1 MRQDIITNIS
11 DEDDNVSGGSSEIV
25 PGGFNLDFHL
35 EQASVTADSKQMAK
49 ELNSS
54 PCGRGRW
61 VVGEPQDL
69 TLAGGCLGI
78 GLAIPSLSLELVKL
92 EMSGGGGMAL
102 FLGQPNTDRAGR
114 MNSER
119 LYNGDR
125 STAYQARMVRCRDN
139 KVEVDLV
146 EPLMLVQRDSYSDSY
161 GLSHSGSYSGGWI
174 LWLMIVVTMNFRVG

>member
-1 MRQDIITNIS
+1 MKQDIITNIS
-11 DEDDNVSGGSSEIV
+11 DEDDNFSGGSSEIV

-69 TLAGGCLGI
+69 TLAGGCLDI

-139 KVEVDLV
+139 MVEVQVV
-146 EPLMLVQRDSYSDSY
+146 EPLMLAQRDSYSKRY
-161 GLSHSGSYSGGWI
+161 GHSHSDGHSISQSWI
-174 LWLMIVVTMNFRVG
+174 LWLVVLGNMQ

>member
-11 DEDDNVSGGSSEIV
+11 DEDENVSGGSSEIV

-35 EQASVTADSKQMAK
+35 EEASVTADSKQMAK

-61 VVGEPQDL
+61 VVGEPQY
-69 TLAGGCLGI
+69 LAGGCADI
-78 GLAIPSLSLELVKL
+78 GLALPSLSLELVKL

-119 LYNGDR
+119 LYNGER

-139 KVEVDLV
+139 KVEVV

-161 GLSHSGSYSGGWI
+161 GLNYSGSYSGGWI
-174 LWLMIVVTMNFRVG
+174 LWLMIVVTMNFIVG

>member
-11 DEDDNVSGGSSEIV
+11 DEDDNVAGGRSDIV

-35 EQASVTADSKQMAK
+35 EQASVAAHSKQMAT

-61 VVGEPQDL
+61 VVGQPQDL
-69 TLAGGCLGI
+69 TLAGGCLDI
-78 GLAIPSLSLELVKL
+78 GLALPSLSLELVKL

-125 STAYQARMVRCRDN
+125 STAYQARMVRCGDWE
-139 KVEVDLV
+139 VEDVK
-146 EPLMLVQRDSYSDSY
+146 PLMLAQRD
-161 GLSHSGSYSGGWI
+161 SHSGSVGLRHSWI
-174 LWLMIVVTMNFRVG
+174 LRLVMVHYITNIFMWLVSK